1 METLISGLLVA
12 AATAITAGIT
22 IVAYK
27 HPTAFKI
34 FKKYI
39 NIMLLCVVVG
49 GKGYEIGVIITNRA
63 ISGSEKITLEA
74 KVTIDD
80 VINAVNLAWWFWPTT
95 LFISLYIGFLSTFPY
110 WLQGEKATD
119 EHMAGN

>member
-34 FKKYI
+34 LKKYI
-39 NIMLLCVVVG
+39 NIILLCVVVG

-110 WLQGEKATD
+110 WLQGRKSYGRAYGE
-119 EHMAGN
+119 